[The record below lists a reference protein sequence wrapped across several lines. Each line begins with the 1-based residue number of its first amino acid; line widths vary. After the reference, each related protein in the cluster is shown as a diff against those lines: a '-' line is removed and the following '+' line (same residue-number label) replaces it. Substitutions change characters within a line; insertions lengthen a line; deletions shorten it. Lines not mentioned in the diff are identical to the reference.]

1 MFVRIQSFVFLRTS
15 LIAFLNTL
23 LSGNFFILSFWK
35 LAKKL
40 LFYFYYWDVNPF
52 LGRDLFTKM
61 LQNSEYAGAAFSL
74 RRLLRIFFN
83 ISDLKKAFQS
93 RHNVI
98 FAFVFT
104 TWLLAL
110 QQQNYGNQ
118 KSKYSKVFEFLKTFI
133 MGL

>member
-1 MFVRIQSFVFLRTS
+1 
-15 LIAFLNTL
+15 
-23 LSGNFFILSFWK
+23 
-35 LAKKL
+35 
-40 LFYFYYWDVNPF
+40 
-52 LGRDLFTKM
+52 M

-83 ISDLKKAFQS
+83 ISNLKKAFQS
-93 RHNVI
+93 QHNVI

-104 TWLLAL
+104 TWHLAL

-118 KSKYSKVFEFLKTFI
+118 KSKYSQVFEFLKTFI